1 MAVYEY
7 QAIAT
12 KTGKRVRGVIDADSP
27 AAARRKLRDQSL
39 SPTKVAESF
48 VKAQG
53 QAKARKGGIGRIS
66 PNDVSVM
73 TRQLAVLLHA
83 GMPLVEGLGALLN
96 QTSNPRLQKVVYDV
110 RDRVNEGMRLADAL
124 RAHGKVFSE
133 LYVNR
138 VGAGESSGALE
149 QVLFRLADIMER
161 QVRLARRVRSAL
173 AYPVLMGVVG
183 VSVITF
189 LMTVI
194 VPKITDII
202 NRQGQDLPLVTEILI
217 WVSGFVGTWWPAL
230 IAGAVLAVVLWR
242 VWVRRPEGRRKW
254 DKLKLRMP
262 LYGPLYV
269 KLLSGRISRTMGTML
284 SSGLTMMTA
293 LDVVKTVVQ
302 NRVIEE
308 AMEDVKAGVRR
319 GRDLSVPL
327 REMNLFPPMMISM
340 IELGQRSG
348 ELDAMLLHVADT
360 YDEEIQTNVDA
371 VVSILEP
378 LMIVIMAVF
387 VGFIVIAT
395 LLPIF
400 RMSSGY

>member
-133 LYVNR
+133 LYVNM